1 MGDLSEFFKD
11 VRGHCVCVVFFL
23 FVFVFCY
30 LGLYPRHME
39 VLRPAYTTATAVQD
53 PSHVAMFHGN
63 AGSLTH

>member
-1 MGDLSEFFKD
+1 MGGLSEFFKD
-11 VRGHCVCVVFFL
+11 VRGHCVCVFFL
-23 FVFVFCY
+23 FVCFCF

-53 PSHVAMFHGN
+53 PSHVAMSHGN